1 MIFSLVVLSLK
12 LSAGRVSPNWVN
24 LRSCKHYFKNE
35 WGSWFFKFEVMALK
49 WYKPNM
55 CLFFRFC
62 LRPTH
67 ILKHSDS
74 RRLAASC
81 SHRLVAPGGPWG
93 WPPDFDVSVNP
104 ISSRGTDYAHQII
117 LAPSDFQTFQ
127 RPCHTYERKQWEP
140 GNTSRPTLSTS
151 LIVEEKS
158 MVIRGRKKSS
168 ARKVDTAS

>member
-81 SHRLVAPGGPWG
+81 SHRPVAPGGHP
-93 WPPDFDVSVNP
+93 
-104 ISSRGTDYAHQII
+104 QI
-117 LAPSDFQTFQ
+117 L
-127 RPCHTYERKQWEP
+127 TYQL
-140 GNTSRPTLSTS
+140 TLSQPRGQVITTRNRPPIFRPS
-151 LIVEEKS
+151 YSHEDKHLLKFLWPIVNREPKCEN
-158 MVIRGRKKSS
+158 
-168 ARKVDTAS
+168 

>member
-1 MIFSLVVLSLK
+1 MDFSSRC
-12 LSAGRVSPNWVN
+12 SIQ
-24 LRSCKHYFKNE
+24 
-35 WGSWFFKFEVMALK
+35 GSWFFKFEVLALV
-49 WYKPNM
+49 WYLPNR

-81 SHRLVAPGGPWG
+81 SHYRGVVPGGTG
-93 WPPDFDVSVNP
+93 GAMVTQDVDRSYNP
-104 ISSRGTDYAHQII
+104 ISTKEGGADYAHQII
-117 LAPSDFQTFQ
+117 LAPSDFKTFQ
-127 RPCHTYERKQWEP
+127 RPCLTYERKQWEP